1 MRTIKNMAWLIREVL
16 IAPFWKPALDHPP
29 NVVRGWSVP
38 KNPSPTTT
46 QNGDIMAKHIHVFI
60 DDEERQQELIAIRH
74 IERTLKPLQE
84 RVRKFKEWAE
94 TQAELAAKGDIPGT
108 VVTLELG

>member
-1 MRTIKNMAWLIREVL
+1 
-16 IAPFWKPALDHPP
+16 
-29 NVVRGWSVP
+29 
-38 KNPSPTTT
+38 
-46 QNGDIMAKHIHVFI
+46 MAKHIHVFI

-108 VVTLELG
+108 VVTLELGQPDLQIRATGSSRKGFDRKRLLSEHPEYADTYMTETTFWRKQL